1 MALIT
6 QLTKGYKD
14 KESVHKE
21 IEGSYFIVIARNG
34 KKYLQF
40 DTYGSADRE
49 MPGKVSQSL
58 QFSPEAIKQ
67 LKEILSKEF
76 PD

>member
-6 QLTKGYKD
+6 QLTKGYKN

-21 IEGSYFIVIARNG
+21 IEGSYFIVVARNG

-49 MPGKVSQSL
+49 IPGKISQSL

-67 LKEILSKEF
+67 LKELLSKEF